1 MSTVRGVRSRCPR
14 TEDENSMTVAVP
26 AGSAWKR
33 WLAATAFAALTAP
46 LVLAA
51 PAAADTSRPRD
62 DAPPSTASASSTTT
76 ANPLASGPALPTYS
90 AAAEARKA
98 AVAAGRTSVAKQIG
112 VIAAQ
117 PTATWLGDWYD
128 TAALTRVL
136 TAETQAA
143 ARQRKVAVF
152 VLYGIPARD
161 CGLHSGGGFDAST
174 YRQWTKSIAQTL
186 RGTRSVAIIEPDALA
201 MLGECDGQGDRAG
214 LIRAAVRD
222 LSAAGVATYIDA
234 GNSGWVPAQVMAERL
249 RAAGVAEA
257 RGFAT
262 NVSNFFPTA
271 AEQKYAER
279 VRSLVGGKARYV
291 IDTSR
296 NGRGW
301 TGEWCNP
308 RGVGL
313 GSTPRA
319 VSGSGGLDAL
329 LWIKRPG
336 ESDGECAGGPAAGSW
351 YETAALDL
359 VRLRAS

>member
-1 MSTVRGVRSRCPR
+1 
-14 TEDENSMTVAVP
+14 MTVAPP
-26 AGSAWKR
+26 AESAWRR

-46 LVLAA
+46 LVFAA
-51 PAAADTSRPRD
+51 PATAH
-62 DAPPSTASASSTTT
+62 ASASRAEAVRSTAT
-76 ANPLASGPALPTYS
+76 ANPLAAGPALPTYS
-90 AAAEARKA
+90 AAAEAQKA
-98 AVAAGRTSVAKQIG
+98 AAAAGRTSVATQIG
-112 VIAAQ
+112 VIASQ
-117 PTATWLGDWYD
+117 PTATWLGEWYD
-128 TAALTRVL
+128 TDALTRVL
-136 TAETQAA
+136 VAETKAA
-143 ARQRKVAVF
+143 ARQKKTAVF

-161 CGLHSGGGFDAST
+161 CGLHSGGGYDATT
-174 YRQWTKSIAQTL
+174 YRQWTQRIAQTL

-222 LSAAGVATYIDA
+222 LAAAGVASYIDA
-234 GNSGWVPAQVMAERL
+234 GNSGWVPAEVMAERL
-249 RAAGVAEA
+249 RAAGVSEA

-262 NVSNFFPTA
+262 NVSNFSPTA

-308 RGVGL
+308 AGTGL
-313 GSTPRA
+313 GTTPRA
-319 VSGSGGLDAL
+319 VSGKGGLDAL

-336 ESDGECAGGPAAGSW
+336 ESDGVCNGGPAAGSW
-351 YETAALDL
+351 FEKAALEL
-359 VRLRAS
+359 VRLRAT